1 MPAIDVAQIRIE
13 AAELLHVYNEPE
25 TFTKE
30 VREFFRA
37 HSDPLFRRS
46 DTVSLHAP
54 IESYGAP
61 PMVMRTLIGGLRKV
75 ATGYPQYTLP
85 VVQRLWA
92 DPVREQRLL
101 AIELLGLIVNSSAE
115 EVGQLMNRWIIE
127 LDDLEIAEALAL
139 HVGGAWILC
148 DARVRLDRVREWVNS
163 PQKHQRQ
170 FGVMS
175 LLPLAKLRNFG
186 DVALALTTLTG
197 AMREDDPEIRKSVAR
212 VIRELSVRG
221 PAETSRFLSTWAD
234 TIDKNTDWIIRHALD
249 KLDAETKESVIGAL
263 RGKSGR

>member
-13 AAELLHVYNEPE
+13 ATQLLNFYNEPE
-25 TFTKE
+25 AFAKE
-30 VREFFRA
+30 AREFFQA

-46 DTVSLHAP
+46 PTVTVHAP
-54 IESYGAP
+54 LNSYGAP

-75 ATGYPQYTLP
+75 ATSYPQYTLP

-92 DPVREQRLL
+92 DTVREQRLL
-101 AIELLGLIVNSSAE
+101 AIELLGLIVNSSANE
-115 EVGQLMNRWIIE
+115 AETLMNRWIIE
-127 LDDLEIAEALAL
+127 LDDLELAEALAI
-139 HVGGAWILC
+139 HVGGAWILG

-186 DVALALTTLTG
+186 DVALALSTLTG
-197 AMREDDPEIRKSVAR
+197 VMREDDTEIRKSVAR
-212 VIRELSVRG
+212 VIREMSVRG
-221 PAETSRFLSTWAD
+221 PAETTRFLSTWAD
-234 TIDKNTDWIIRHALD
+234 TIDKNTDWIIRHSVE
-249 KLDAETKESVIGAL
+249 KLDVETKEAVIGVL
-263 RGKSGR
+263 RGKSSK

>member
-13 AAELLHVYNEPE
+13 AAQLLHFYNDPE
-25 TFTKE
+25 AFAKE

-61 PMVMRTLIGGLRKV
+61 PMVMRTLVGGLRKI
-75 ATGYPQYTLP
+75 AKEYPQYTLP
-85 VVQRLWA
+85 TVQRLWV
-92 DPVREQRLL
+92 DRVREQRLL
-101 AIELLGLIVNSSAE
+101 AIELLGLIVNSSVN
-115 EVGQLMNRWIIE
+115 EVETLMNRWIIE
-127 LDDLEIAEALAL
+127 LDDLELAEALAI

-163 PQKHQRQ
+163 PHKHQRQ

-186 DVALALTTLTG
+186 DVALALSTLTG
-197 AMREDDPEIRKSVAR
+197 VMREDDSEIRKSVAR

-234 TIDKNTDWIIRHALD
+234 TIDKNTDWIIRHSVE
-249 KLDAETKESVIGAL
+249 KLDDETKDAVIGVL